1 MSCPKNPT
9 EFTLLKSVLNKH
21 HVSLEDKKIITEGIT
36 QIFKDEKKKKKMDG
50 GSDSA
55 ESKARRTRCS
65 TAGTVVILLI
75 ALSMASGAV
84 YTAHC
89 YAPTQ
94 FGRLINATNS
104 QIKTTI
110 EVILDTGFLS
120 ISLDDPE
127 FIKECIEWLK
137 KASLLYLGNKI
148 ISGTDRVTRLARA
161 VCTKL
166 FLTYTSETSS
176 EKRRKISLTR
186 RRERLNIEQA
196 AKYRAKYT
204 ARATLRRR
212 NTRRRASPAANTSQR
227 ATPPSGPPRFSSDS
241 SPDVLL
247 DDASSISASERTS
260 AQRRSERPAA
270 RRRSEKPLGRFAFMA
285 DDESHDT

>member
-1 MSCPKNPT
+1 
-9 EFTLLKSVLNKH
+9 
-21 HVSLEDKKIITEGIT
+21 
-36 QIFKDEKKKKKMDG
+36 MDG

-55 ESKARRTRCS
+55 ESKARRTTCS

-104 QIKTTI
+104 QIRTTI

-161 VCTKL
+161 VCKQL

-204 ARATLRRR
+204 ARASRATLRRR
-212 NTRRRASPAANTSQR
+212 NTRRRASPVVDETQR
-227 ATPPSGPPRFSSDS
+227 AVAPIGAPIFSSAS
-241 SPDVLL
+241 SSNVLS
-247 DDASSISASERTS
+247 DDTSSISASERT
-260 AQRRSERPAA
+260 AARRRSERPAA
-270 RRRSEKPLGRFAFMA
+270 RRRSERPERPSGRFAFMDDA
-285 DDESHDT
+285 DDESDI

>member
-1 MSCPKNPT
+1 M
-9 EFTLLKSVLNKH
+9 
-21 HVSLEDKKIITEGIT
+21 
-36 QIFKDEKKKKKMDG
+36 
-50 GSDSA
+50 
-55 ESKARRTRCS
+55 
-65 TAGTVVILLI
+65 GTT
-75 ALSMASGAV
+75 AV

-110 EVILDTGFLS
+110 EVVLDTGFLS

-148 ISGTDRVTRLARA
+148 ISGTDRVTRLTRE
-161 VCTKL
+161 VCKRL

-186 RRERLNIEQA
+186 RRERHNIEQA

-212 NTRRRASPAANTSQR
+212 NTRRRASTVDESQR
-227 ATPPSGPPRFSSDS
+227 AIPPSVPPRFSSAS

-260 AQRRSERPAA
+260 A
-270 RRRSEKPLGRFAFMA
+270 RRRSEGRFNFM
-285 DDESHDT
+285 DR